1 MRKFVSISAVSS
13 TAGVSHG
20 SITYETLYGLAD
32 DGTVWEYRSRI
43 GAPNDRPPEWRQLP
57 SLPAPEKKSI
67 SEAEKAVR
75 PKQAQMD

>member
-32 DGTVWEYRSRI
+32 DGTVWEYKSRI

-57 SLPAPEKKSI
+57 SLPVSEKKHVSD
-67 SEAEKAVR
+67 AEKAAR
-75 PKQAQMD
+75 PKLAKMD